1 MTTGSL
7 NLPEDRTPSV
17 LNREAIWKTV
27 KRSTGLLLD
36 TGADQSVAEHEL
48 DQKLTDEDRD
58 YITRTTKTLRLE
70 FKQILKIDNLDNLTS
85 LTRLFLDNNF
95 IERISGLDALVH
107 LVWLDLSFN
116 RIRRIE
122 GWSPL
127 TRMKLFWQIHIS

>member
-7 NLPEDRTPSV
+7 NLPEDRTPRV

-27 KRSTGLLLD
+27 KRSTGLILE
-36 TGADQSVAEHEL
+36 TVGGDQAVAEQDL

-70 FKQILKIDNLDNLTS
+70 FKQILKIDNLESLTS

-122 GWSPL
+122 GCSFNDKNKYFFNSL
-127 TRMKLFWQIHIS
+127 I